1 MTSAELLF
9 IGSCLLIGFLLVF
22 VLTTVPASLNRGK
35 KKAVPPKPAPAPARE
50 EGPIYTGKLDHSGA
64 VTDVYVSGLAHHCSR
79 KDIGLIFGWV
89 TQDKS
94 NPVDPEAMALVSKSR
109 KYGYIPAAILSS
121 FRQWAGES
129 DLRFVGYIYEEAGK
143 LRGRARIYQFDA
155 LSAGEIFDDALLY
168 AKAAFA
174 RFGWGL
180 DEIPSHE

>member
-1 MTSAELLF
+1 MTPTTQSTT
-9 IGSCLLIGFLLVF
+9 ILIVTLVLIVTMVIF
-22 VLTTVPASLNRGK
+22 ALVNRS
-35 KKAVPPKPAPAPARE
+35 KATAAPPKPAPAPPRE
-50 EGPIYTGKLDHSGA
+50 DGPVRTGKLDHSSA

-89 TQDKS
+89 AQDKS
-94 NPVDPEAMALVSKSR
+94 NPVDSEAMALVSKSR
-109 KYGYIPAAILSS
+109 KYGYIPAAILGS

-129 DLRFVGYIYEEAGK
+129 DLRFVGYIYEDAGK
-143 LRGRARIYQFDA
+143 LRGRARVYQFDA
-155 LSAGEIFDDALLY
+155 LPAEEIFDDALLY